1 MSSSLKVCILA
12 GSDPGGGSTI
22 KAVLGFIKHG
32 YVSNTEIACVVT
44 RRPDAGVIAIAR
56 KHGLPYHRIFVLPR
70 TEYPTSESV
79 DAAILEVCTFAGANA
94 IWQSGWLNKTGKS
107 VIKEFAGRIWNQH
120 PGALSPNAM
129 QYEGHRMDFGGR
141 GMHGIVPVAAALY
154 YAQTSKNPWAQYAH
168 AVAHMLTEHEEDIDG
183 GKVIGERRVPIRPD
197 DTPESLQARLKR
209 MEQSLHANMMSHF
222 ATYRCFFQPSPLFTT
237 GGRDDMPL
245 LRAAR
250 IKALEIY
257 GAKK

>member
-1 MSSSLKVCILA
+1 MSSSLHTCILA

-22 KAVLGFIKHG
+22 AAMLGFIKQG
-32 YVSNTEIACVVT
+32 YVPNAGIACVVT
-44 RRPDAGVIAIAR
+44 RRADAGVIAIAR
-56 KHGLPYHRIFVLPR
+56 NYGLSDKRIFVLPR
-70 TEYPTSESV
+70 DEYPTSESV
-79 DAAILEVCTFAGANA
+79 DAAILEACDLSQANA
-94 IWQSGWLNKTGKS
+94 IWQSGWLRKTGKS
-107 VIKEFAGRIWNQH
+107 VINKYAGRIWNQH
-120 PGALSPNAM
+120 PGALNPNAM

-197 DTPESLQARLKR
+197 DTPESLQARVKLV
-209 MEQSLHANMMSHF
+209 EQSLHANMMAHL
-222 ATYRCFFQPSPLFTT
+222 ATYGCFFQPSPLFTT

-257 GAKK
+257 GTKK